1 MLWQQP
7 ATHTAAVT
15 AAGVATYYFLFHA
28 SFSSWPAGW
37 SYGPRYM
44 SPGLPLLCLGLA
56 PLWDHARPVWRI
68 VVSALV
74 AAGVGL
80 TLMAVSV
87 GAQPPDEFHCP
98 LRQFYWPSFW
108 AGRFSLNLGAVL
120 VPAEQG
126 TNHVHGAF
134 NVGELVGLQSLA
146 SLLPLLAGWSL
157 AAILLVLANRAEKL
171 TQPQSSEPRRKH
183 PQNQSFGG

>member
-1 MLWQQP
+1 
-7 ATHTAAVT
+7 
-15 AAGVATYYFLFHA
+15 
-28 SFSSWPAGW
+28 
-37 SYGPRYM
+37 
-44 SPGLPLLCLGLA
+44 
-56 PLWDHARPVWRI
+56 
-68 VVSALV
+68 
-74 AAGVGL
+74 
-80 TLMAVSV
+80 MAVSV